1 MRQNMAAEAEADL
14 GFPATATAGGGGAT
28 NPRPAPRES
37 GRGRA
42 DSAAGE
48 GRWRGA
54 ADRGGGRSGS
64 NWDREGEGGGGGGG
78 AREEEKRTA
87 RFFFYFER
95 GGGFDL
101 VLDGWRVNF
110 TFWRRG
116 GVDGDRSM
124 ICEGFYRNKKKLE
137 PLLFVSIS
145 SKQTKKD
152 KNFPTYTRSLWP
164 CLRDIQRMFIFSWT
178 L

>member
-1 MRQNMAAEAEADL
+1 MAAEAEADL

-64 NWDREGEGGGGGGG
+64 NWDREGEDRLAASDKPRSWGYS
-78 AREEEKRTA
+78 ATVEAVEAKATVVVQREPSHDT
-87 RFFFYFER
+87 
-95 GGGFDL
+95 L
-101 VLDGWRVNF
+101 VVLV
-110 TFWRRG
+110 G
-116 GVDGDRSM
+116 GV
-124 ICEGFYRNKKKLE
+124 
-137 PLLFVSIS
+137 
-145 SKQTKKD
+145 
-152 KNFPTYTRSLWP
+152 
-164 CLRDIQRMFIFSWT
+164 
-178 L
+178 

>member
-87 RFFFYFER
+87 RFFFNFER

-101 VLDGWRVNF
+101 VLDGWRAPCIQRDMLLLSSPPRLLNLSRLVLASAGNPPPLPSTCLNMRSPRRLRQAAF
-110 TFWRRG
+110 LGIFRHRRG
-116 GVDGDRSM
+116 CRGEGYRRS
-124 ICEGFYRNKKKLE
+124 
-137 PLLFVSIS
+137 PA
-145 SKQTKKD
+145 
-152 KNFPTYTRSLWP
+152 
-164 CLRDIQRMFIFSWT
+164 
-178 L
+178 

>member
-28 NPRPAPRES
+28 NLRPAPRES
-37 GRGRA
+37 GVGVRIPRPARGGGGGGGSR
-42 DSAAGE
+42 
-48 GRWRGA
+48 
-54 ADRGGGRSGS
+54 GGRSGS

-124 ICEGFYRNKKKLE
+124 ICEGFYKKKKVGTTFIRFNL
-137 PLLFVSIS
+137 I
-145 SKQTKKD
+145 QTNKKD
-152 KNFPTYTRSLWP
+152 KNFPTDTQSLWP

>member
-124 ICEGFYRNKKKLE
+124 ICEGFYKKKKLE
-137 PLLFVSIS
+137 PLSFVSIS

-152 KNFPTYTRSLWP
+152 KNFPTDTQSLWP